1 MIIYRYIHIHKYICV
16 RRHTYVH
23 RYIDTYIP
31 TYLPPSLPCPT
42 LPYLHSSTDPSMHP
56 CMHILC
62 RHVYICMCVYYIVR
76 PLRSHTGSCVLLR
89 KAACRLFSPQG
100 NKSGWHWVWR
110 KVSKRL
116 QQRSACR
123 CVGCTKLC
131 KDGPWPSFPKRKSV
145 HARFYGSALAR
156 NALPPTV
163 PNWPS

>member
-1 MIIYRYIHIHKYICV
+1 
-16 RRHTYVH
+16 
-23 RYIDTYIP
+23 
-31 TYLPPSLPCPT
+31 
-42 LPYLHSSTDPSMHP
+42 MHP

-163 PNWPS
+163 PNWPSWAHRCCWKWSFVKPLLIGRFVSCSWGVWAMQWCWITIYII